1 MSSTS
6 TPTIIDLRGSTK
18 ETESSYIEG
27 SSRESYTATLVLL
40 IMFLFDSS
48 RKEILFS
55 QDALAKF
62 EAAHNKDK
70 GKTDRRNLRKA
81 AKEVIGK
88 LGNPSYC
95 PIIVDKI
102 TYSEDISAFMNSK
115 KKIVQVHK
123 DLADE
128 WRQSKGISRKSKRKA
143 NTKGKSTKSTK
154 RVRHD
159 TAEEEGEE
167 REEEELEEEETDTED
182 EAEVEAEVLEE
193 ENNVD
198 GDLVNV
204 IIPLSLSVYTNIQSS
219 VSFLFRECGVLQPAV
234 LQAGMAKYVK
244 GMKRRIRRMKQVLA
258 LKISEGKIVMTRD
271 VYHFISRLF
280 LESEEKEHIFA
291 RLFFSLDWYGHVFI
305 IQLHPLL
312 PFSFALC
319 LLILGT

>member
-1 MSSTS
+1 MDGGEAPATLIDFSIQLNPRPLFNQYRTHSYRQYLQGDPPHHFNMSSTS

-167 REEEELEEEETDTED
+167 REEREEEELEEEETDTED
-182 EAEVEAEVLEE
+182 EAEVEAEVEAPLAQLE
-193 ENNVD
+193 
-198 GDLVNV
+198 
-204 IIPLSLSVYTNIQSS
+204 
-219 VSFLFRECGVLQPAV
+219 RE
-234 LQAGMAKYVK
+234 
-244 GMKRRIRRMKQVLA
+244 
-258 LKISEGKIVMTRD
+258 
-271 VYHFISRLF
+271 
-280 LESEEKEHIFA
+280 
-291 RLFFSLDWYGHVFI
+291 
-305 IQLHPLL
+305 
-312 PFSFALC
+312 
-319 LLILGT
+319 